1 VETKQVN
8 SNVKLATKHYILV
21 VVICVGPRT
30 SFARGIARMF
40 GVHHQNVV
48 ATILCKALMCESGVP
63 LWTLTM
69 RNKRNDGIM
78 PSTRHTIVNWWAI
91 ET

>member
-8 SNVKLATKHYILV
+8 SNVKLVAEHYILV
-21 VVICVGPRT
+21 GVVSVGLRT

-48 ATILCKALMCESGVP
+48 ATILCQALMCESGVP

-69 RNKRNDGIM
+69 RNKRSDGIM

-91 ET
+91 EI